1 MTANDPMDDNVLVSD
16 FLKGKVKAFDL
27 LHEKYSDRLY
37 GFAFKLLKNKEDAL
51 DSVQEAFLRIWQRRR
66 ELDADKSFKAFV
78 FTISYNIIMDQLR
91 KRLSDNNYLE
101 FLKKHFQS
109 EKVISENEA
118 DFNILEK
125 QIQSF
130 IGKLPLRRKEI
141 YRLSR
146 EKGLSNKEIAE
157 SLKISVKTVETQ
169 INLAVKFLKSR
180 IEDGSIP
187 AILFFA
193 FFF

>member
-1 MTANDPMDDNVLVSD
+1 MTANYPLDDNVLVSD
-16 FLKGKVKAFDL
+16 FLKGNVKSFDL
-27 LHEKYSDRLY
+27 LHEKYSERLY

-51 DSVQEAFLRIWQRRR
+51 DTVQESYLRIWQKRR
-66 ELDADKSFKAFV
+66 ELDADKSFKAFL
-78 FTISYNIIMDQLR
+78 FTISYNIVMDQLR
-91 KRLSDNNYLE
+91 KRLSDINYLE
-101 FLKKHFQS
+101 FLKKNFQL
-109 EKVISENEA
+109 EQVISENEA

-125 QIQSF
+125 QIQSY
-130 IGKLPLRRKEI
+130 IGELPLRRQEI

-157 SLKISVKTVETQ
+157 SLNISVKTVETQ
-169 INLAVKFLKSR
+169 ISLAVKLLKSR